1 MELVPSAL
9 KSNLQKPTPSS
20 SQRAVKSRL
29 TYNEELASD
38 EEEAPRKA
46 KKKKESSSEEE
57 YAQKRKKRK
66 TTPSRDVRPANNK
79 EEIHEEPSNDDILPD
94 SEGPILLSPRKGN
107 APAVADAA
115 VQQLLHFTSFRSP
128 IDSKYWSYIKN
139 EPGLKPSIFTSNP
152 HYLSIVY
159 TSEPPTLTELARFP
173 ESFQK
178 GINCDT
184 NKWLLTMKSSFEV
197 ICAPPSD
204 GTSYKYKVHV
214 IRLKDAD
221 PPIYLAIEWIPAGT
235 TPADEFKL
243 F

>member
-1 MELVPSAL
+1 MLGWQMSGNGSVELVPSAL

-184 NKWLLTMKSSFEV
+184 NKWLLVCVPPLQFFELLSSFITNFVLDHEKFLRGHL
-197 ICAPPSD
+197 CP
-204 GTSYKYKVHV
+204 T
-214 IRLKDAD
+214 
-221 PPIYLAIEWIPAGT
+221 
-235 TPADEFKL
+235 
-243 F
+243 